1 MGSLLPVDIYI
12 IVRED
17 CTTYR
22 RYTYSL
28 VFHPH
33 LLDDFGNELM
43 HYTVTTAWAIV
54 HVIVIHQRRLLADD
68 ILWLNY
74 LISIHSLTSFSL
86 KHQQFPRAQEQY
98 HQDGRTA
105 PQEWHHSQP
114 DGHPVPS
121 VLH

>member
-1 MGSLLPVDIYI
+1 MKAPFISCFSDDLELFLRKKQDAGFLYYYMHHA
-12 IVRED
+12 VRAAR
-17 CTTYR
+17 T
-22 RYTYSL
+22 
-28 VFHPH
+28 
-33 LLDDFGNELM
+33 
-43 HYTVTTAWAIV
+43 IV
-54 HVIVIHQRRLLADD
+54 HVVVVHQRRLLADD